1 MSTLV
6 APFDA
11 LPAQEAATLLE
22 PCCGS
27 SAWVQGMVARRPFG
41 AVEVLLR
48 VADELWWSL
57 TPHDWREAF
66 DHHPRIGERV
76 AAVAQ
81 TAQASGWS
89 AVEQRGM
96 SEAGAD
102 VRDALAEGNR
112 EYERTFGHIY
122 LVCATG
128 KSAEEML
135 VLLRARLQNDPVT
148 ELRVAAGEQAKITR
162 IRLQK
167 MFDTP
172 PTGPQA

>member
-1 MSTLV
+1 MSASV
-6 APFDA
+6 ASFDA
-11 LPAQEAATLLE
+11 LPAHEAATLLE
-22 PCCGS
+22 QCCGS
-27 SAWVQGMVARRPFG
+27 SAWVQGMVARRPFDTV
-41 AVEVLLR
+41 AVLLR
-48 VADELWWSL
+48 VADELWWWL
-57 TPHDWREAF
+57 TPDDWREAF

-76 AAVAQ
+76 AAVSQ
-81 TAQASGWS
+81 SVQASGWS
-89 AVEQRGM
+89 AAEQRGV
-96 SEAGAD
+96 SAAGAD

-135 VLLRARLQNDPVT
+135 GLLRARLQNDPIT

-172 PTGPQA
+172 LTGSQA